1 MPADHAIVPAGM
13 PDLHHDAG
21 SILAVIARAAAD
33 PTVNVE
39 KLERL
44 LAIQQTIMT
53 DQRRTAFM
61 VAKARLQAI
70 LPQVTKHG
78 TISDRDGNARNRFAK
93 IEDIDTAIRPLYT
106 REGFSF
112 DVDSKATQGGAT
124 YTCKM
129 SHAEGHSETKELFL
143 PLDSGAGRNNV
154 QSAGSTLSYARRY
167 LIMMHLNL
175 VTRDEDNDGNGAPQP
190 ITAAQAAE
198 LRAALAAVGG
208 SEARFL
214 VWLGVPTLEEIPAV
228 KFQPALKFI
237 EEKRRQ
243 RKPAGRMAGED

>member
-1 MPADHAIVPAGM
+1 MSDTPHAIVTRQPVDETVSA
-13 PDLHHDAG
+13 
-21 SILAVIARAAAD
+21 LAVIERAARD
-33 PTVNVE
+33 PTINVE

-44 LAIQQTIMT
+44 LAMQQTILT

-61 VAKARLQAI
+61 AAKARLQAI

-106 REGFSF
+106 AEGFSF
-112 DVDSKATQGGAT
+112 DVDSKAVTGGAT

-143 PLDSGAGRNNV
+143 PLDSGAGRNAV

-167 LIMMHLNL
+167 LVMMHLNL
-175 VTRDEDNDGNGAPQP
+175 VTRDVDDDASGAASTP
-190 ITAAQAAE
+190 ITAAQVAE
-198 LRAALAAVGG
+198 LRAGLAASGG

-214 VWLGVPTLEEIPAV
+214 NWLAVASFEDIPSGNFVRAMKFLEA
-228 KFQPALKFI
+228 KKQAHTAKRQPG
-237 EEKRRQ
+237 EE
-243 RKPAGRMAGED
+243 G

>member
-1 MPADHAIVPAGM
+1 MGDSAIVVHGAEA
-13 PDLHHDAG
+13 DAG

-44 LAIQQTIMT
+44 LAMQQTILA

-61 VAKARLQAI
+61 AAKARLQAI

-106 REGFSF
+106 AEGFSF
-112 DVDSKATQGGAT
+112 DADSKAVSGGAT

-143 PLDSGAGRNNV
+143 PLDSGAGRNAV

-175 VTRDEDNDGNGAPQP
+175 VTRDEDNDGNGAPSTVTP
-190 ITAAQAAE
+190 AQAAE
-198 LRAALAAVGG
+198 LKAGLAATGG

-214 VWLGVPTLEEIPAV
+214 NWLAVGSFEEIPA
-228 KFQPALKFI
+228 ANYARAMKFI
-237 EEKRRQ
+237 EEKKRQ
-243 RKPAGRMAGED
+243 AAKPASRQPGDD

>member
-1 MPADHAIVPAGM
+1 MPADHAITVAHAS
-13 PDLHHDAG
+13 DLQREAG
-21 SILAVIARAAAD
+21 SILDVIARAAAD
-33 PTVNVE
+33 PTVNVD

-44 LAIQQTIMT
+44 LAIQQTILA

-61 VAKARLQAI
+61 AAKARLQAV

-78 TISDRDGNARNRFAK
+78 TISDSHGNARNHFAK
-93 IEDIDTAIRPLYT
+93 IEDIDAAIRPLYT
-106 REGFSF
+106 AEGFSF

-143 PLDSGAGRNNV
+143 PLDTGAGRNNV

-190 ITAAQAAE
+190 ITAAQCAE
-198 LRAALAAVGG
+198 LRSGLAAVGG

-214 VWLGVPTLEEIPAV
+214 NWLAVASFEEIPAAN
-228 KFQPALKFI
+228 FARACKFI

-243 RKPAGRMAGED
+243 AKRQPGEEG